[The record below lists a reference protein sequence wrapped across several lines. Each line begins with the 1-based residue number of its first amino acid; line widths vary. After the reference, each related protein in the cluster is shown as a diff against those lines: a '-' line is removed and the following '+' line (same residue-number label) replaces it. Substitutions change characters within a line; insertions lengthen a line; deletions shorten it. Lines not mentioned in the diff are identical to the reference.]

1 MTKDDVI
8 QKISSYYEDDV
19 NVAALIEII
28 LDYGQGEEGDV
39 PSDMYIKRLANRLSS
54 DWWQI
59 LTASGMH
66 TPAATSSS

>member
-19 NVAALIEII
+19 NVATLVATIFE
-28 LDYGQGEEGDV
+28 YGQGEEGDV
-39 PSDMYIKRLANRLSS
+39 PSDMYIKRLADRLSS

-59 LTASGMH
+59 LTSNGVH
-66 TPAATSSS
+66 TPATI